1 VTVVPRSAALN
12 HARAGHTL
20 LELLVVLG
28 LMGMFTAWALHARP
42 SRVALAAVALRTQLL
57 QARYAAIERNEP
69 VAVVYRDGEQAFL
82 TLASGELDVAAAC
95 ESGEEI
101 ARLRLSEFPRV
112 RVTKVPAN
120 GVVWLPSGTGRTCTG
135 GGAFNQTIA
144 LADPVREARVIVSRA
159 GRVRSEVGR

>member
-1 VTVVPRSAALN
+1 
-12 HARAGHTL
+12 
-20 LELLVVLG
+20 VVLG

-42 SRVALAAVALRTQLL
+42 SRVALAAVAVRTQLM

-69 VAVVYRDGEQAFL
+69 VAVVYRDEERAFL
-82 TLASGELDVAAAC
+82 TLAAAGLSVPEAC
-95 ESGEEI
+95 ESGHELGRV
-101 ARLRLSEFPRV
+101 RLNEFPRV
-112 RVTKVPAN
+112 EVTSAPAN

>member
-1 VTVVPRSAALN
+1 VPAIPGLPPLK
-12 HARAGHTL
+12 HAQTGYTL

-69 VAVVYRDGEQAFL
+69 VAVVYRDAEQTFL
-82 TLASGELDVAAAC
+82 SLAAGELGLPEAC
-95 ESGEEI
+95 ESGKEI
-101 ARLRLSEFPRV
+101 ARLRLREFPRV
-112 RVTKVPAN
+112 RATKVPPN

-135 GGAFNQTIA
+135 SGAFNQTIA

-159 GRVRSEVGR
+159 GRVRSEVAR

>member
-1 VTVVPRSAALN
+1 VPAASGQPVEKR
-12 HARAGHTL
+12 ARAGHTL

-28 LMGMFTAWALHARP
+28 LMAMFTAWALHARP
-42 SRVALAAVALRTQLL
+42 SRVALAAVAVRTQLL
-57 QARYAAIERNEP
+57 QARYAAIERNEA
-69 VAVVYRDGEQAFL
+69 VAVVYREAEQAFL
-82 TLASGELDVAAAC
+82 SLAAGDLALPEAC

-112 RVTKVPAN
+112 RAAKVPAN
-120 GVVWLPSGTGRTCTG
+120 GVVWLPNGSGRTCTG

-159 GRVRSEVGR
+159 GRVRSEVDR